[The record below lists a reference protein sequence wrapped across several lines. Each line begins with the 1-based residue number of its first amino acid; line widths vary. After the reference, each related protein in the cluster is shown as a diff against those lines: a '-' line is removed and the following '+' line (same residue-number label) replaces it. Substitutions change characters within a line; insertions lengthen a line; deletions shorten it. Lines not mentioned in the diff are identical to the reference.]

1 MSRITE
7 ELLKK
12 RAEHNDMRL
21 TNLEEVLSALDIILI
36 GIVTS
41 AEPYQN
47 RKPWQ
52 IMSTS
57 SDPLSLE
64 QYNRK
69 DWKPFQT

>member
-47 RKPWQ
+47 RKP
-52 IMSTS
+52 
-57 SDPLSLE
+57 
-64 QYNRK
+64 
-69 DWKPFQT
+69 